1 MSMTTLDAIRTSCV
15 FFDRGDRGKIEAD
28 GSEAAVFLHN
38 LSTNDIK
45 GLAPGTGC
53 EAFFCTA
60 TAKLLAHGW
69 IWREPPEGKRDRFW
83 LDLAPGLGEKM
94 YGHLDRYLISEDV
107 TLTDQTTLMGQ
118 LHLVGPR
125 AAEVLRAAGFHPP
138 QPWSRANFRGAIR
151 CTDPLG
157 MPGYDLLFPAG
168 EAAVVREGL
177 LAAGA
182 IAGDPATWDILRLEA
197 GLPQSGI
204 DMDETTFAPE
214 VNRTAQAISY
224 HKGCYLGQEPIVMAR
239 DRGVVQRFLV
249 GLRSSNL
256 PARGNLLFRN
266 GKEIRRVTS
275 SVVSPGLGPIAL
287 GYVRRGNEAP
297 GTVVELEQDGVRLP
311 ATVQALPFPR

>member
-1 MSMTTLDAIRTSCV
+1 MTMLDAVHSACV
-15 FFDRGDRGKIEAD
+15 FFDCGDRGKIEAD

-69 IWREPPEGKRDRFW
+69 VWREPPEGKRDRFW

-107 TLTDQTTLMGQ
+107 TLTDQTALLGQ

-125 AAEVLRAAGFHPP
+125 AADVLLAAGFHPL
-138 QPWSRANFRGAIR
+138 QPWSRASFRGAIR

-157 MPGYDLLFPAG
+157 IPGYDLLFPAG
-168 EAAVVREGL
+168 EASTIRDGL

-197 GLPQSGI
+197 GLPVFGL

-214 VNRTAQAISY
+214 VNRTATAISY

-249 GLRSSNL
+249 GLRSSDL
-256 PARGNLLFRN
+256 LARGNLLFRD
-266 GKEIRRVTS
+266 GKEIGRVTS

-287 GYVRRGNEAP
+287 GYIRRGNQAP
-297 GTVVELEQDGVRLP
+297 GTSVEVEQNGVRLP
-311 ATVQALPFPR
+311 ATVQGLPFAK